1 MKPVPQK
8 WEGALLAA
16 DVSENELTGCTL
28 RSAVGWKDAGELRL
42 RMERAPSMSSHERD
56 MVTVSIVKVS
66 SSSMAEEV
74 IMPWADIR
82 LMAMGVEVAS
92 VG

>member
-1 MKPVPQK
+1 
-8 WEGALLAA
+8 
-16 DVSENELTGCTL
+16 L

-66 SSSMAEEV
+66 SSSMGEEV